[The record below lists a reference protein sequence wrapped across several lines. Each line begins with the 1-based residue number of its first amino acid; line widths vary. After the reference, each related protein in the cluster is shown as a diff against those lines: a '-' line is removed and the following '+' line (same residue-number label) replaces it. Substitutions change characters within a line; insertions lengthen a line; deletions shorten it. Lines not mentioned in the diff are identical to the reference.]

1 MAERRSLSQ
10 GLEVPDRNTSELEK
24 EFVSDGKI
32 SKKKERN
39 ISLLQN
45 NKPDDVYADE
55 QQVIEEIWFPVT
67 FRLPRSLIAE
77 LGVYSAQQR
86 AKGKKPWKKQEIIA
100 QFLRQGLQQ
109 TTEK

>member
-1 MAERRSLSQ
+1 
-10 GLEVPDRNTSELEK
+10 VPDHNSLELER
-24 EFVSDGKI
+24 EFINEGNI

-45 NKPDDVYADE
+45 TKPAHIPTDE
-55 QQVIEEIWFPVT
+55 QLTVEDIWFPVT

-77 LGVYSAQQR
+77 LGIYSAQQR

-100 QFLRQGLQQ
+100 QFLRQGLQH

>member
-10 GLEVPDRNTSELEK
+10 GLEVPDRSSLELEQEFIK
-24 EFVSDGKI
+24 EGNI

-45 NKPDDVYADE
+45 NKPNQIPTDE
-55 QQVIEEIWFPVT
+55 EQGVEDIWFPVT
-67 FRLPRSLIAE
+67 FRLPRSLIGE

-100 QFLRQGLQQ
+100 QFLRQGLQH
-109 TTEK
+109 TTDK

>member
-10 GLEVPDRNTSELEK
+10 GLEVPDRSSSKLEQEFIK
-24 EFVSDGKI
+24 EG
-32 SKKKERN
+32 N

-45 NKPDDVYADE
+45 NKSERIPTED
-55 QQVIEEIWFPVT
+55 QQEVEDIWFPVT

-77 LGVYSAQQR
+77 LGIYSAQQR

-100 QFLRQGLQQ
+100 QFLREGLQH
-109 TTEK
+109 TMEK

>member
-10 GLEVPDRNTSELEK
+10 GLEVPDRSSSELEQEFIK
-24 EFVSDGKI
+24 EGNI
-32 SKKKERN
+32 SRKKERN

-45 NKPDDVYADE
+45 NKSDRIPTED
-55 QQVIEEIWFPVT
+55 QQEVEDIWFPVT

-77 LGVYSAQQR
+77 LGIYSAQQR

-100 QFLRQGLQQ
+100 QFLREGLQH
-109 TTEK
+109 TMEK